1 MRTSG
6 FEAAFHQ
13 RDVAQ
18 TFQNGIV
25 CDRRLSLVAFW
36 ENRHLHTVTRVTA
49 YIAFYP
55 SFVFTHDPPH
65 QGPIFPL
72 GCLMEELHTEV
83 CFRFR
88 LFGDNQQ
95 AGCIFI
101 DTMDESQGRIIGIV
115 GRIVFQIPGKGIHQR
130 SGIVSVSGMYDQP
143 CRFVDHQ
150 QIVIFVHD
158 LYRDIFRENLE
169 SPRRSCHHN
178 CHNILRFH
186 PVIAFHR
193 FAVCHDTTG
202 IGSRL
207 YPVTRSTEHPV
218 YQEFIHTQQRL
229 PAIGHEAEV
238 FIQLRSLIFTLFRL

>member
-25 CDRRLSLVAFW
+25 CDRRLPLVAFGK
-36 ENRHLHTVTRVTA
+36 NSHLHTVTRVSA
-49 YIAFYP
+49 DIAFDP
-55 SFVFTHDPPH
+55 SFVIAYDAPYECTVFT
-65 QGPIFPL
+65 L
-72 GCLMEELHTEV
+72 GRLMEKLHAQMRL
-83 CFRFR
+83 CFR

-95 AGCIFI
+95 AGRIFI

-130 SGIVSVSGMYDQP
+130 AGIVSVSGMHDQP

-158 LYRDIFRENLE
+158 FYRNIFRENLE
-169 SPRRSCHHN
+169 SPWRPCHHN
-178 CHNILRFH
+178 CHDILRLH

-193 FAVCHDTTG
+193 FAVRHNTTG

-218 YQEFIHTQQRL
+218 YQKFIHTQQRL